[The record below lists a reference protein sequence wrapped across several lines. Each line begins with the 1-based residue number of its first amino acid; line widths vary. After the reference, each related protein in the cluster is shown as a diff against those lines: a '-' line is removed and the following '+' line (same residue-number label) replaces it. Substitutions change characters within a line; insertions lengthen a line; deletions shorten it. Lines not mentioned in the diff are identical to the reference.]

1 MCINPYSN
9 WGKPLVKELRLKFT
23 VRSTLPT
30 EIENLTRLST
40 PLEALNWTSG
50 ETVAIK
56 QISIENI
63 PVGELSDIMVRDGT
77 LSLC

>member
-1 MCINPYSN
+1 
-9 WGKPLVKELRLKFT
+9 LEKELRLKFT
-23 VRSTLPT
+23 VCPTLPT